1 MSQNFLALDFGSGQ
15 ITAALTVY
23 DDNTGTC
30 RVRHAA
36 VETCQSVSACYVLD
50 FDKTVRAL
58 NRLFTQLNEYI
69 SFTPT
74 VVVGLRGDF
83 LSFRRSGGFHP
94 VQSPHQLITDKDV
107 RAVLDKS
114 IPPNLPQTLEVVDL
128 LPQSYTVDG
137 KTGVQNPVGLAGNC
151 LEAETFISLGLS
163 THLNNLNRVLSAA
176 GCEDFEAVPTVLALC
191 ENLIKPEEKQSGVL
205 LLDIGAAHSSA
216 ALYHKGLLEDARE
229 MPLGADVIIE
239 EVAEILQN
247 DLKSTRALL
256 KNYSYGDDEI
266 MDDVL
271 DDAACK
277 LLKKIQAE
285 LRQSLPYIKY
295 GASQAVLTGGGADLP
310 VKNAAKSVLGMRRV
324 RLAAH
329 DDMIADSEELLAP
342 AYTSALSLVL
352 FSQKHGGKT
361 AAPSD
366 SLRIKAA
373 GLFDRVLAKLG
384 LN

>member
-1 MSQNFLALDFGSGQ
+1 MSQNFIALDFGSGK
-15 ITAALTVY
+15 ITAVLTVY
-23 DDNTGTC
+23 DENTGTC

-36 VETCQSVSACYVLD
+36 AETCPSVSTCYILD

-58 NRLFTQLNEYI
+58 NRLFAQLNEFI

-83 LSFRRSGGFHP
+83 LSFRRCGGFHP
-94 VQSPHQLITDKDV
+94 VQSPNQLITDKDV

-151 LEAETFISLGLS
+151 LEAETFLSLGLS
-163 THLNNLNRVLSAA
+163 THLNNLNRVLAAA

-191 ENLIKPEEKQSGVL
+191 ENLLKPEEKQTNTL
-205 LLDIGAAHSSA
+205 LLDIGAANSSA
-216 ALYHKGLLEDARE
+216 ALYHKGMLEDARE
-229 MPLGADVIIE
+229 ITLGADLIVQ
-239 EVAEILQN
+239 EVADVLQN
-247 DLKSTRALL
+247 DIKATRALL
-256 KNYSYGDDEI
+256 KDYSYGDDEI

-271 DDAACK
+271 DDAARK
-277 LLKKIQAE
+277 LMRKIQAE

-295 GASQAVLTGGGADLP
+295 GSSIAVICGGGADLP
-310 VKNAAKSVLGMRRV
+310 VKNAAKSVLEVRRV

-329 DDMIADSEELLAP
+329 DDLIADSEDLLAP
-342 AYTSALSLVL
+342 TYTSALSLAL
-352 FSQKHGGKT
+352 YSQKHGGQNMVQS
-361 AAPSD
+361 A
-366 SLRIKAA
+366 SLRSKAA
-373 GLFDRVLAKLG
+373 GLFDRMLAKLG